1 MASSLAVVDWIVTNL
16 VDDID
21 AVEIVEAEDPDGTLV
36 YEVRVAPEDMGR
48 LIGRRGRT
56 AKAIRTI
63 VAAISDEPVNIDI
76 IG

>member
-36 YEVRVAPEDMGR
+36 YEIRVAPDDMGR

-63 VAAISDEPVNIDI
+63 VAAISNEPVNIDI

>member
-1 MASSLAVVDWIVTNL
+1 MASSLTVVDWIVTNL
-16 VDDID
+16 VDDVD

>member
-1 MASSLAVVDWIVTNL
+1 MASSLTVVDWIVTNL
-16 VDDID
+16 VDDVD
-21 AVEIVEAEDPDGTLV
+21 AVEVVEAEDPDGTLV

>member
-16 VDDID
+16 VDDVD

>member
-16 VDDID
+16 VDDVH

>member
-1 MASSLAVVDWIVTNL
+1 MASSLTVVDWIVTNL
-16 VDDID
+16 VDDVD

-63 VAAISDEPVNIDI
+63 IAAISDEPVNIDI

>member
-1 MASSLAVVDWIVTNL
+1 MTSSLAVVDWIVTNL
-16 VDDID
+16 VDDVD

-36 YEVRVAPEDMGR
+36 FEVRVAPDDMGR

-63 VAAISDEPVNIDI
+63 VSAMSDEPVNIDI

>member
-16 VDDID
+16 VDEVD
-21 AVEIVEAEDPDGTLV
+21 AVEVVEAEEPDGTLV

>member
-1 MASSLAVVDWIVTNL
+1 MSSSLAVVDWIVTNL
-16 VDDID
+16 VDDVD
-21 AVEIVEAEDPDGTLV
+21 AVEIIEAEDPDGTLV
-36 YEVRVAPEDMGR
+36 YEVQVAPDDMGR

-63 VAAISDEPVNIDI
+63 VSAISDEPVNIDI